1 MHATLRSLAVPF
13 AGLLGACLPPPLQ
26 DCTDTGCTTPA
37 TSTSGDPILP
47 TTSNGDEIH
56 TVTGNDPT
64 TDPTDRSTPPL
75 INTMVMPMDTIP
87 TTPSVRP
94 TLRKLSSVRKYCDCE
109 AKMMQMIRKVA
120 NRLSVVRRS
129 PFSKAAKRSRW
140 DRDRSPVTVPS
151 MNSSSF

>member
-1 MHATLRSLAVPF
+1 MHATLRSLAVPL

-64 TDPTDRSTPPL
+64 TDPTDTTTSSTTNESTTGEPEHDAAILDIEIDPSPIKIHGL
-75 INTMVMPMDTIP
+75 I
-87 TTPSVRP
+87 SV
-94 TLRKLSSVRKYCDCE
+94 D
-109 AKMMQMIRKVA
+109 VA
-120 NRLSVVRRS
+120 TEHST
-129 PFSKAAKRSRW
+129 ACA
-140 DRDRSPVTVPS
+140 
-151 MNSSSF
+151 